1 MMKNSPKTKNKN
13 YIRHMPYLR
22 NSIYD
27 HDFWCTY
34 VKLYLHAFFHFFKFF
49 IFQIVS
55 GVYKRGKIAQN
66 EKIILPVA
74 FRISEPYIGLSFM
87 VHLRGVMISLGD
99 FLIKWQNILSVMLH
113 ILQTMHHMISAANK
127 GWSTVNY
134 QQSLAFE
141 HPYLS
146 CNNHCDWKFSK
157 KSFFY

>member
-1 MMKNSPKTKNKN
+1 
-13 YIRHMPYLR
+13 MPYLR

-34 VKLYLHAFFHFFKFF
+34 VKLYLHAFFHFFKIF

-55 GVYKRGKIAQN
+55 GVYKGGKSPKMKKKFCLLHSVSQ
-66 EKIILPVA
+66 
-74 FRISEPYIGLSFM
+74 EPYIGLSFM
-87 VHLRGVMISLGD
+87 VHLRGVMISPGD
-99 FLIKWQNILSVMLH
+99 SLIKWQNILSVMLH

>member
-1 MMKNSPKTKNKN
+1 
-13 YIRHMPYLR
+13 MPYLR

-27 HDFWCTY
+27 HDFWYTY
-34 VKLYLHAFFHFFKFF
+34 VKLYLQAFFHFFKIF

-55 GVYKRGKIAQN
+55 GVYKRGKMAQN
-66 EKIILPVA
+66 EKKICLSHSV
-74 FRISEPYIGLSFM
+74 SQEPYIIWLSFI
-87 VHLRGVMISLGD
+87 VHLCQVMISPGD

-127 GWSTVNY
+127 GWSAVNY

-146 CNNHCDWKFSK
+146 CNDHCDWKFSK